1 VNHFQR
7 RTLLFAAAL
16 ALSLVWTTGCRLGAG
31 RVEVSS
37 APVPVAAAGEACRY
51 WCEVRT
57 QPRPLRIHVLAVDL
71 ASGRLGLEAL
81 VAPDPDGAGPAEAGL
96 VKPQALLA
104 GQPDMIAAVNANPF
118 SGLPDAAGRRSS
130 NWHAGMP
137 VEIAGWARHQ
147 GQDASQPQAGHDNF
161 WIDGGQRAHV
171 AGQADPIQAR
181 EAVAG
186 FKMLLQD
193 GQVVADGNPARHP
206 RTAVG
211 TDHDRQRVWLVVVDG
226 RQSGYSEGVTCFEL
240 AGIMKTL
247 GCREALNLDGGG
259 SAVMFRADAQGRLQV
274 ANRPSGGETR
284 PIPVLL
290 VVRKK

>member
-1 VNHFQR
+1 MNHLQR
-7 RTLLFAAAL
+7 RALLLAATMAL
-16 ALSLVWTTGCRLGAG
+16 ALVLSTGCRLCAG
-31 RVEVSS
+31 RAGVSS
-37 APVPVAAAGEACRY
+37 APVTVAAAGDVCRY

-57 QPRPLRIHVLAVDL
+57 QPRPLRIHVLEMDL
-71 ASGRLGLEAL
+71 ASGRVGLEAL
-81 VAPDPDGAGPAEAGL
+81 VAPDPDAAGPAEAGL

-104 GQPDMIAAVNANPF
+104 GQLDVIAAVNANPF
-118 SGLPDAAGRRSS
+118 SGLPDDAGRRRSD
-130 NWHAGMP
+130 WHAGMP
-137 VEIAGWARHQ
+137 VEIAGWACHQ
-147 GQDASQPQAGHDNF
+147 GRDISQPQAGHDSF
-161 WIDGGQRAHV
+161 WIDGGLRAHAAV
-171 AGQADPIQAR
+171 QGDAAQAR

-193 GQVVADGNPARHP
+193 SQIVADGDPARHP

-211 TDHDRQRVWLVVVDG
+211 TDRDRQRVWLVVVDG
-226 RQSGYSEGVTCFEL
+226 RQPGYSEGVTCFEL

-259 SAVMFRADAQGRLQV
+259 SSVMFRADAHGQLQV